1 MINTIL
7 GSAFVIF
14 GLIFLFHPAQKPST
28 VLSYKSLLARQT
40 TSGFYLAQRWCRDV
54 LLLTGVFQ
62 VSMGLV
68 INYFHLN
75 HLSPLWLLLTC
86 LLSWASFMILENKL
100 RHYLMR
106 IGQLPIKYQSRR

>member
-1 MINTIL
+1 MINTVL

-40 TSGFYLAQRWCRDV
+40 TSGFYLAQRWCRDM
-54 LLLTGVFQ
+54 LLLTGVLQ
-62 VSMGLV
+62 LSMGLV
-68 INYFHLN
+68 INYHHLN
-75 HLSPLWLLLTC
+75 HLSPLWLALTGLLAWGSF
-86 LLSWASFMILENKL
+86 LLLESKL

-106 IGQLPIKYQSRR
+106 IGQLPIKYQSK